1 MLEYIK
7 LAVLEILTIGIRKNK
22 SLIFGKEITLPKN
35 VFLLHTNSKYYFLCR
50 VNNSMITIKPNNQTT
65 LERTSLFIHV
75 PQKTRRCDYI
85 FGFQI
90 ETETTQ
96 LEAISNW

>member
-1 MLEYIK
+1 
-7 LAVLEILTIGIRKNK
+7 
-22 SLIFGKEITLPKN
+22 
-35 VFLLHTNSKYYFLCR
+35 
-50 VNNSMITIKPNNQTT
+50 MITIKPNNQTT
-65 LERTSLFIHV
+65 LEQTSLFIHV